1 MKKFGIVDSG
11 DAEKLGIGAMTDQ
24 RMQSFYDKMVKAK
37 VMPAGIDI
45 KKSYTLDF
53 VNKGVGLDLK
63 P

>member
-1 MKKFGIVDSG
+1 
-11 DAEKLGIGAMTDQ
+11 
-24 RMQSFYDKMVKAK
+24 MVKAK

-63 P
+63 K

>member
-1 MKKFGIVDSG
+1 
-11 DAEKLGIGAMTDQ
+11 MTDEHI
-24 RMQSFYDKMVKAK
+24 QSFYDKMVKAK

-63 P
+63 K